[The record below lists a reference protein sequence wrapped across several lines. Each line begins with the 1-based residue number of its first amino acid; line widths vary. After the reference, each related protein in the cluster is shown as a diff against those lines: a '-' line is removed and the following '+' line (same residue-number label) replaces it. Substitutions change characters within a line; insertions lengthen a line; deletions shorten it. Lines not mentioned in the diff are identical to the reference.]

1 MVSLFV
7 KKSDQ
12 VHSFHWAEPI
22 IADEILLLYENIRPE
37 PGVDTRKLADDHFR
51 VWHYALQKQ
60 NQKAEGLYKAV
71 VDKAASFGISEAS
84 ISAVNDAVIK
94 LLAILSE
101 PGRLRSITNSS
112 QLAAARS

>member
-12 VHSFHWAEPI
+12 ARSFHWAEPI

-37 PGVDTRKLADDHFR
+37 PGGDTSKLADEHLK

-60 NQKAEGLYKAV
+60 NQKAETLYKAV
-71 VDKAASFGISEAS
+71 VDRAAGFGISEAS

-101 PGRLRSITNSS
+101 PGRLRSITSSS